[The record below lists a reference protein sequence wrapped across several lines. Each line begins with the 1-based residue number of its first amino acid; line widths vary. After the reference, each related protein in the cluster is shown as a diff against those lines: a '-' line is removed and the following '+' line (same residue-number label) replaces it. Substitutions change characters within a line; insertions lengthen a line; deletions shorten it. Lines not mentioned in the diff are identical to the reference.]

1 MTGVFSKSVLEK
13 IISPKSIKIL
23 DELGIGLGTLAMFNT
38 FFTDNN
44 FIVPEEFTIYLN
56 DVRYEYYL
64 PYDDNNLENF
74 IEFGVN
80 IYNYLKTNCF
90 YNSKKVMLIDE
101 NCKFENDSKLRGG
114 HPCTSD
120 EEWDMNTCV
129 PYYCE
134 NGYVFNKNTKKC
146 EIDPCYEEED
156 INTTSEK
163 KMI

>member
-80 IYNYLKTNCF
+80 IYNYLKTN
-90 YNSKKVMLIDE
+90 
-101 NCKFENDSKLRGG
+101 
-114 HPCTSD
+114 H
-120 EEWDMNTCV
+120 
-129 PYYCE
+129 
-134 NGYVFNKNTKKC
+134 
-146 EIDPCYEEED
+146 
-156 INTTSEK
+156 
-163 KMI
+163 